1 MHNFNI
7 KRQIN
12 KLYTLTTVSY
22 FRIAGASWV
31 ALLALRGFSLLQIG
45 VLESIFH
52 IASSCFEIPSGVVAD
67 VFGRKRTLALSKLV
81 SVLSSLAMILSDN
94 FGTVA
99 FAIAFSAIS
108 YNLESGTIEALA
120 YDSLK
125 SVKQEEKY
133 NKYASTEMMLY
144 RITSSTAT
152 LCAGFALWLGY
163 KKAYAIDIFFGMI
176 ALGIACSLREIS
188 GFTGDDG
195 ESTNSRMNEYKHEQI
210 GKQKQGQTDEHKQE
224 QMSEEKND
232 QKTTQN
238 IRISER
244 LRNVVTESWHF
255 MKSNRKA
262 RNIMIVNALIGAVS
276 TLVLFFLQAKLP
288 LAGLNEALLG
298 PALFI
303 MGLGAALG
311 AKVVGYFPNW
321 KYRKYVILSGIGVL
335 FAFAMTFTGNS
346 YIMIAGGFAGS
357 FADDFLEV
365 RTDILLN
372 DMIPSEQRATL
383 MSVNSFTCS
392 LVMIVLCTL
401 MGSIM

>member
-1 MHNFNI
+1 MRNFNI

-67 VFGRKRTLALSKLV
+67 VFGRKKTLALSKLV
-81 SVLSSLAMILSDN
+81 SVLSGLAMILSDN

-99 FAIAFSAIS
+99 FAIAFSALS

-133 NKYASTEMMLY
+133 NQYASTEMMLY

-176 ALGIACSLREIS
+176 ALGIVCSLREIS
-188 GFTGDDG
+188 GFTGADG
-195 ESTNSRMNEYKHEQI
+195 EPINS
-210 GKQKQGQTDEHKQE
+210 QTDEHNKE
-224 QMSEEKND
+224 QMSEEKQERMNEEETD
-232 QKTTQN
+232 QKNIQN
-238 IRISER
+238 IRMSER
-244 LRNVVTESWHF
+244 LQNVITESWHF
-255 MKSNRKA
+255 MKNNRKA
-262 RNIMIVNALIGAVS
+262 RSIMIVNALIGAVS

-298 PALFI
+298 PALFV

-311 AKVVGYFPNW
+311 AKVVGYFPKW
-321 KYRKYVILSGIGVL
+321 KYKKYIILSGIGTL
-335 FAFAMTFTGNS
+335 FAFGMTFSGNP
-346 YIMIAGGFAGS
+346 YLMVLGGFAGS

-383 MSVNSFTCS
+383 ISVNSFTFS
-392 LVMIVLCTL
+392 LVMIVMSTL

>member
-1 MHNFNI
+1 MRNFNI

-45 VLESIFH
+45 ILESIFH

-81 SVLSSLAMILSDN
+81 SVLSCLAMILSDN

-99 FAIAFSAIS
+99 FAIAFSALS

-125 SVKQEEKY
+125 SVRQEKKY
-133 NKYASTEMMLY
+133 NRYASTEMMLY

-152 LCAGFALWLGY
+152 LCAGVALWLGY

-176 ALGIACSLREIS
+176 ALGIVCSLREIS
-188 GFTGDDG
+188 GFTGADG
-195 ESTNSRMNEYKHEQI
+195 EPTNPQTDDH
-210 GKQKQGQTDEHKQE
+210 KQK
-224 QMSEEKND
+224 QMSEEKQERMNEEETD
-232 QKTTQN
+232 QKNIQN

-244 LRNVVTESWHF
+244 FQNVVTESWHF
-255 MKSNRKA
+255 MKNNRKA
-262 RNIMIVNALIGAVS
+262 RSIMIVNALIGAVS

-288 LAGLNEALLG
+288 LGLNEALLG
-298 PALFI
+298 PALFV

-311 AKVVGYFPNW
+311 AKVVGYFPKW
-321 KYRKYVILSGIGVL
+321 KYKKYIILSGIGVL
-335 FAFAMTFTGNS
+335 FAFAMTFSGNP
-346 YIMIAGGFAGS
+346 YLMVLGGFAGS

-383 MSVNSFTCS
+383 ISVNSFTFS
-392 LVMIVLCTL
+392 LVMIVMSTL

>member
-45 VLESIFH
+45 ILESIFH

-81 SVLSSLAMILSDN
+81 SVLSCLAMILSDN

-99 FAIAFSAIS
+99 FAIAFSALS

-133 NKYASTEMMLY
+133 NRYASTEMMLY

-176 ALGIACSLREIS
+176 ALGIVCSLREIS
-188 GFTGDDG
+188 GFTSADG
-195 ESTNSRMNEYKHEQI
+195 QPTNP
-210 GKQKQGQTDEHKQE
+210 QTDEHNKE
-224 QMSEEKND
+224 QMSEEKQERMNEEETD
-232 QKTTQN
+232 QKNIQN

-244 LRNVVTESWHF
+244 LQNVITESWRF

-262 RNIMIVNALIGAVS
+262 RGIMIVNALIGAVS
-276 TLVLFFLQAKLP
+276 TLVLFFP
-288 LAGLNEALLG
+288 AGK
-298 PALFI
+298 
-303 MGLGAALG
+303 AATG
-311 AKVVGYFPNW
+311 
-321 KYRKYVILSGIGVL
+321 GIERGT
-335 FAFAMTFTGNS
+335 AWP
-346 YIMIAGGFAGS
+346 GS
-357 FADDFLEV
+357 FCHGTWSCTRCKSGGIFSKLEIQEV
-365 RTDILLN
+365 YYFKRNRCIVCIWN
-372 DMIPSEQRATL
+372 DVFGQSISD
-383 MSVNSFTCS
+383 
-392 LVMIVLCTL
+392 
-401 MGSIM
+401 GSWRICWFFCR

>member
-1 MHNFNI
+1 MCNFNI

-67 VFGRKRTLALSKLV
+67 VFGRKKTLALSKLV
-81 SVLSSLAMILSDN
+81 SVLSGLAMILSDN
-94 FGTVA
+94 FGMVA
-99 FAIAFSAIS
+99 FAIAFSALS

-125 SVKQEEKY
+125 SVRQEKKY
-133 NKYASTEMMLY
+133 NRYASTEMMLY

-176 ALGIACSLREIS
+176 ALGIVCSLREIS
-188 GFTGDDG
+188 GFTGADDKLI
-195 ESTNSRMNEYKHEQI
+195 NS
-210 GKQKQGQTDEHKQE
+210 QTDEYNKK
-224 QMSEEKND
+224 QMSEEKQEWMNEEETD
-232 QKTTQN
+232 QKNIQN

-244 LRNVVTESWHF
+244 LQNVITESWHF
-255 MKSNRKA
+255 MKNNRKA
-262 RNIMIVNALIGAVS
+262 RSIMIVNALIGAVS

-298 PALFI
+298 
-303 MGLGAALG
+303 AALG

-321 KYRKYVILSGIGVL
+321 KYKKYVILSGIGVL
-335 FAFAMTFTGNS
+335 SAFGMTFSGNP
-346 YIMIAGGFAGS
+346 YLMVLGGFAGS

-383 MSVNSFTCS
+383 ISVNSFTFS
-392 LVMIVLCTL
+392 LVMIVMSTL